1 MRLQIGGT
9 LHSFAVPKG
18 PSLDPTQKHLA
29 MLTED
34 HPLEYL
40 DFEQVIPEGNYGA
53 GPMIAWDLGR
63 VRYLETTAEE
73 GMQKGKLDFV
83 LTGFKLGGRFAL
95 IETGSRQGKGSKAD
109 GRQWLLIKKQDIH
122 VTERDL
128 MAEEPRSVLG
138 GLTIEE
144 LSRRP

>member
-1 MRLQIGGT
+1 
-9 LHSFAVPKG
+9 
-18 PSLDPTQKHLA
+18 

-83 LTGFKLGGRFAL
+83 LTGFKLGGA
-95 IETGSRQGKGSKAD
+95 SR
-109 GRQWLLIKKQDIH
+109 
-122 VTERDL
+122 
-128 MAEEPRSVLG
+128 
-138 GLTIEE
+138 
-144 LSRRP
+144 